1 MTGVSRDLKL
11 SIKTIPGVFGLLVIV
26 YVSIHALWREE
37 EVGHLPCCKFKV
49 LFAATEHVVL
59 WIKRST

>member
-26 YVSIHALWREE
+26 YVSIHALRREE
-37 EVGHLPCCKFKV
+37 EVGHLPRSELKV
-49 LFAATEHVVL
+49 LFAAAEHVM
-59 WIKRST
+59 